1 MRDFRGLLKMA
12 FFGQPNQGFQQ
23 QTVGQFMNAWNANLN
38 ANTKIRHD
46 AFQRINNAGLDV
58 KQPASRIPYVLGGG
72 VLGRAAASYLGAN
85 PFWKGV
91 ATIGGAMYGNSLF
104 KKNNP
109 DKSKMP
115 AAPGYVYRG
124 F

>member
-38 ANTKIRHD
+38 ANPSIRHD
-46 AFQRINNAGLDV
+46 AFQRINNAGLNV

-72 VLGRAAASYLGAN
+72 LLGRAAASYLGAN

-91 ATIGGAMYGNSLF
+91 ATVGGAMYGNSLF

-109 DKSKMP
+109 DPGMEP
-115 AAPGYVYRG
+115 VAPGLVRRG

>member
-1 MRDFRGLLKMA
+1 MA
-12 FFGQPNQGFQQ
+12 FFNQPQQ

-38 ANTKIRHD
+38 ADTKIRHD

-72 VLGRAAASYLGAN
+72 ILGRAAASYLGAN

-91 ATIGGAMYGNSLF
+91 ATIGGAMYGNNLF

-109 DKSKMP
+109 DPRKMP